1 MVQAAD
7 PRKSDLFWL
16 LRSSGSRG
24 GSRDHAA
31 RRRKSWWSPFR
42 TGKARMVP
50 DRLGG
55 ATVPTGRAWC
65 SPGGDVMPSRCQ
77 RSRVSGVT
85 GEKGS
90 APWRH
95 QLSEQHEERPIAG
108 GKYRPLDHSRRDDDL
123 LTQQRVLRDELL
135 SGASQVGEQPDD
147 YGCGDGWRPA
157 RRSPSARPLDSSRR
171 ERVRRTPRAQLPL
184 SAIAPSRSSRR
195 EQLPTSTMNAFAP
208 LPTERRSR
216 LRRIRRQRPRRP

>member
-1 MVQAAD
+1 
-7 PRKSDLFWL
+7 
-16 LRSSGSRG
+16 
-24 GSRDHAA
+24 
-31 RRRKSWWSPFR
+31 
-42 TGKARMVP
+42 MVP

-157 RRSPSARPLDSSRR
+157 RRFSIRSTTRLITARTRSTNPESTTAVVCDRPVTFKS
-171 ERVRRTPRAQLPL
+171 PRAAPDEHDERLRASPDRTSL
-184 SAIAPSRSSRR
+184 ASSSNSAAAAAPTLARAQINADL
-195 EQLPTSTMNAFAP
+195 EQLFGPGWTRGRA
-208 LPTERRSR
+208 R
-216 LRRIRRQRPRRP
+216 